1 MSRSD
6 YHLDA
11 MLRHLGA
18 AYYDSLHGR
27 AEEKDVSRAVAQVA
41 DHMGEKAGRRT
52 TMHATGQPAAG
63 AVQHHGKHHSGAGE
77 LMTTSV
83 VSVDRITPY
92 KEIAALLA
100 RHHIGGVPVLTLGR
114 HVAGMVTDADLVA
127 AAGHRHGGASS
138 SWASRHIGHQHGEL
152 TAEQLM
158 TSPAITTYP
167 DASVATVARTMTRH
181 HVRRLPV
188 VDGNGVLIGI
198 ISRRDLLKVFL
209 RPDREIAE
217 QISEMLDETLPE
229 GHEIEVAVKDGVV
242 TLTGRDGKDELRLAT
257 RLGANIDGVVD
268 VVDQTGS
275 PLPA

>member
-1 MSRSD
+1 MSRD
-6 YHLDA
+6 DLHLEA

-27 AEEKDVSRAVAQVA
+27 ADEKDVSRAVTQVA
-41 DHMGEKAGRRT
+41 DRMGENAGRRT
-52 TMHATGQPAAG
+52 AARATGQPEHGAA
-63 AVQHHGKHHSGAGE
+63 QHHGKHHSGAGD

-100 RHHIGGVPVLTLGR
+100 RHHIGGVPVLSLGR

-127 AAGHRHGGASS
+127 AAGHQHGGASS
-138 SWASRHIGHQHGEL
+138 NWADRHLGHRHKEL

-167 DASVATVARTMTRH
+167 DATVATVARTMTRH

-188 VDGNGVLIGI
+188 VDRNGVLLGI
-198 ISRRDLLKVFL
+198 ISRRDLLRVFL
-209 RPDREIAE
+209 RPDREIAA
-217 QISEMLDETLPE
+217 QIAEMLDETLPA

-257 RLGANIDGVVD
+257 RLAADIDGVVD